1 MFLRHMLFAVAVVT
15 IAAPLPAQAPFHDVT
30 RKVNQRL
37 VKLFGAGGL
46 RGLAAYGTGI
56 VVSPDGYVLT
66 VAGHLLDTTE
76 LKVHLSD
83 GRRTTARVVVV
94 EPELDAALLK
104 IDKVEDLPF
113 FDVPAA
119 AKAARAEP
127 GDWVLAMSNQ
137 FEIATRA
144 E

>member
-1 MFLRHMLFAVAVVT
+1 HGVGR
-15 IAAPLPAQAPFHDVT
+15 
-30 RKVNQRL
+30 RVNQRL
-37 VKLFGAGGL
+37 VKLFGSGGF

-66 VAGHLLDTTE
+66 VAGHLLDTPE
-76 LKVHLSD
+76 LRVHLYD
-83 GRRTTARVVVV
+83 GRRATARVVVV

-104 IDKVEDLPF
+104 IDKVDGLPY

-137 FEIATRA
+137 FEIARRD
-144 E
+144 EPL